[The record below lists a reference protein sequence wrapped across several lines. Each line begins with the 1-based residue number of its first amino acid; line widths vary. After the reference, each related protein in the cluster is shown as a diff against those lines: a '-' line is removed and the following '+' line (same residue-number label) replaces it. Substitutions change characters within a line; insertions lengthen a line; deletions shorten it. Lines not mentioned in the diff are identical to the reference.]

1 MEEDGRTGFDRRLRE
16 ARSRAGLDAPPK
28 QPLSHEP
35 HPLAIAVRIGAEMAA
50 TLAVACAIG
59 YGLDW
64 LFGIH
69 RWLLLAMVPVGIA
82 AGVRNMMRFAAPE
95 ANSGDDVGG
104 RQA

>member
-1 MEEDGRTGFDRRLRE
+1 M
-16 ARSRAGLDAPPK
+16 
-28 QPLSHEP
+28 
-35 HPLAIAVRIGAEMAA
+35 VA

-69 RWLLLAMVPVGIA
+69 RWFLLGFVPVGIA

-95 ANSGDDVGG
+95 ANSDGDGGG